1 MADKEKRIGDKFNGT
16 KFKRL
21 TKAQACVVLGT
32 NNFKVLATYGEYDI
46 YESIEYPGEYA
57 MKRISRIEPVLPYS
71 KIDTIST
78 VAGIQSYIQML
89 KEEYNEK

>member
-1 MADKEKRIGDKFNGT
+1 MTDKVKRIGDKFNGT

-21 TKAQACVVLGT
+21 SKAQAGVVLGI

-46 YESIEYPGEYA
+46 YECIEYPGEYA
-57 MKRISRIEPVLPYS
+57 LKRISRIEPVLPYS

>member
-1 MADKEKRIGDKFNGT
+1 MTDKEKRIGDKFNGT

-21 TKAQACVVLGT
+21 TKAQAGVVLGI

-46 YESIEYPGEYA
+46 YECIEYPGEYA
-57 MKRISRIEPVLPYS
+57 MKRTSRIEPVLPYS